1 MFSEIVRENW
11 RKGQMAKVYNVPFDR
26 RALIKNTSPQWGVER
41 EPPTPFLTLDYRALD
56 GFMDRETQGWSEEMR
71 TKGYQLVCSV
81 LQVLG
86 IA

>member
-1 MFSEIVRENW
+1 MFSERVRENW
-11 RKGQMAKVYNVPFDR
+11 RKGQMAKVYNVPFDHR
-26 RALIKNTSPQWGVER
+26 TLVKNTSLQWGAEIS
-41 EPPTPFLTLDYRALD
+41 PPVPFLTLDYRALD
-56 GFMDRETQGWSEEMR
+56 AFMDGETLDWSEEMR